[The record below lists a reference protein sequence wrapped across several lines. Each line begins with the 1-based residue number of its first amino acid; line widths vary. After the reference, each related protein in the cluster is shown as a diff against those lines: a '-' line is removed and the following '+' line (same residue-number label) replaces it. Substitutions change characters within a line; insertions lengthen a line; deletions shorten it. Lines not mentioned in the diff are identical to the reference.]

1 MTSGRRSDRFP
12 LPPCNPHTR
21 LSLRCR
27 LRNGVTPDCLG
38 GPRVDAQH
46 TNLLSALASGLV
58 QSSCV
63 DYVAY
68 WFVHCVT
75 FVFSMAVLWVLKC
88 RICGVVYF
96 DVSDVWPRFNFFDE
110 IIK

>member
-1 MTSGRRSDRFP
+1 M
-12 LPPCNPHTR
+12 
-21 LSLRCR
+21 
-27 LRNGVTPDCLG
+27 
-38 GPRVDAQH
+38 
-46 TNLLSALASGLV
+46 
-58 QSSCV
+58 